1 MCLTDF
7 GHAVCERVEE
17 TQGGGESP
25 SGDVISTLV
34 WFIYSQSVSTTATAI
49 LGAALTDI
57 VHIIAACLHRALPL
71 YALLLNNGLA
81 ALLCCIV
88 FRTV

>member
-1 MCLTDF
+1 ML
-7 GHAVCERVEE
+7 AVTSQTHEE
-17 TQGGGESP
+17 GGESP
-25 SGDVISTLV
+25 SGESSQIPGTTTLV
-34 WFIYSQSVSTTATAI
+34 WFIYYSQSVSTTATAI

-88 FRTV
+88 FRTL